1 MATTNTNTDLSDSL
15 LSTDIYEISDFID
28 QIRRNNI
35 SDINDTASIVGIF
48 GYMNEIF
55 SQSLQNTLVVVSE
68 TSNETIPTRAKF
80 SKNIIAHALNYGIT
94 KLMAEP
100 AVMTLM
106 IYLPLSYLEI
116 NFTEQDITS
125 GNAKFI
131 FDKDV
136 PINVDEFEF
145 HLDYDVII
153 NRIKNPSTGKFT
165 YTAMYDLFET
175 GTTVVKKQNPISDI
189 TNPYI
194 TTLVQQTINGVDYLA
209 FSARLHQVSTVQIEK
224 NILTDNDIENKTIT
238 FTFEDQLASFDVDV
252 EENGKTIHMTP
263 IYSGLLDNTVT
274 DYYCNYEYLDEN
286 TIRIIFNRDSYVPG
300 MNANVKI
307 NVKRSE
313 GASGN
318 FVYNNN
324 FRTSMKS
331 DKYDNYN
338 GMYILV
344 YPLLEGTSAGGK
356 DKKSISDLK
365 KIIPKEASSRGAI
378 INTTDLENFFNSI
391 NDNSCKLYFSKKRD
405 NPL

>member
-344 YPLLEGTSAGGK
+344 YSLLE
-356 DKKSISDLK
+356 
-365 KIIPKEASSRGAI
+365 
-378 INTTDLENFFNSI
+378 
-391 NDNSCKLYFSKKRD
+391 
-405 NPL
+405 

>member
-224 NILTDNDIENKTIT
+224 NILTD
-238 FTFEDQLASFDVDV
+238 LV
-252 EENGKTIHMTP
+252 
-263 IYSGLLDNTVT
+263 
-274 DYYCNYEYLDEN
+274 
-286 TIRIIFNRDSYVPG
+286 
-300 MNANVKI
+300 MN
-307 NVKRSE
+307 
-313 GASGN
+313 
-318 FVYNNN
+318 FLNN
-324 FRTSMKS
+324 
-331 DKYDNYN
+331 
-338 GMYILV
+338 
-344 YPLLEGTSAGGK
+344 
-356 DKKSISDLK
+356 
-365 KIIPKEASSRGAI
+365 
-378 INTTDLENFFNSI
+378 
-391 NDNSCKLYFSKKRD
+391 
-405 NPL
+405 

>member
-1 MATTNTNTDLSDSL
+1 MATTNTNTDASDSV

-28 QIRRNNI
+28 QVRQNNI
-35 SDINDTASIVGIF
+35 SDVSDTASIVGIF

-55 SQSLQNTLVVVSE
+55 SQTLQNTLVVVSE

-94 KLMAEP
+94 KLMSQP

-106 IYLPLSYLEI
+106 IYLPLNYLEL
-116 NFTEQDITS
+116 NFTEQDATS
-125 GNAKFI
+125 GTAKFI
-131 FDKDV
+131 FDKGV
-136 PINVDEFEF
+136 PINVGEFEF

-153 NRIKNPSTGKFT
+153 NRIKNPNTGKYV
-165 YTAMYDLFET
+165 YTAMYDLFQS
-175 GTTVVKKQNPISDI
+175 GTTIVKRQNPISDI

-194 TTLVQQTINGVDYLA
+194 TTLVQQTINGIDYLA
-209 FSARLHQVSTVQIEK
+209 FSARLHQVSTIQIEK
-224 NILTDNDIENKTIT
+224 NILTDNDIENKTLT
-238 FTFEDQLASFDVDV
+238 FTFEDQLAAFDVEA

-263 IYSGLLDNTVT
+263 VYSGLLDNTIT

-300 MNANVKI
+300 LNANIKI

-331 DKYDNYN
+331 DRYDNYN
-338 GMYILV
+338 GMYMLI
-344 YPLLEGTSAGGK
+344 YPLQNGVANGGK

-365 KIIPKEASSRGAI
+365 KIIPREVSSRGAI
-378 INTTDLENFFNSI
+378 INTTDLQNFFNSI
-391 NDNSCKLYFSKKRD
+391 NFCCYIT
-405 NPL
+405 